1 MGEVKTSFGS
11 YRTTLPCPSNYTRV
25 CVCARVYVNTSIQI
39 HSNTS
44 VIYAF
49 NQYAYISMWRS
60 TFELEVLQCFSHPLH
75 FFHLLLYLHLLLV
88 FRFSSPASVKLHQR
102 DGHMYGRI
110 LERITR
116 LFLNVELSLAFK
128 RTHGYLAHAHAR
140 CMRSSSFQ
148 QERRNWKG
156 DFRERRLNIFSL
168 AGCKSRSCD
177 SGVNNGVTNTLWQ
190 IGMNIL
196 G

>member
-1 MGEVKTSFGS
+1 MHTYIYIYIHV
-11 YRTTLPCPSNYTRV
+11 
-25 CVCARVYVNTSIQI
+25 QI
-39 HSNTS
+39 HPSFTHS
-44 VIYAF
+44 
-49 NQYAYISMWRS
+49 NQYAYISMWGS
-60 TFELEVLQCFSHPLH
+60 TFELEVLQCFSRPLH
-75 FFHLLLYLHLLLV
+75 FFHLLLLLYLYLLLV
-88 FRFSSPASVKLHQR
+88 FRFSSPASVKLHQC
-102 DGHMYGRI
+102 DGCIYGRI

-168 AGCKSRSCD
+168 AQCKSRSCD
-177 SGVNNGVTNTLWQ
+177 SGVNNGVTNTL
-190 IGMNIL
+190 
-196 G
+196 

>member
-1 MGEVKTSFGS
+1 
-11 YRTTLPCPSNYTRV
+11 
-25 CVCARVYVNTSIQI
+25 
-39 HSNTS
+39 
-44 VIYAF
+44 
-49 NQYAYISMWRS
+49 MWRS
-60 TFELEVLQCFSHPLH
+60 TFELEVLQCFSPLH
-75 FFHLLLYLHLLLV
+75 SFHLLLLLYLHLLLV

-102 DGHMYGRI
+102 DGRMYGRI

-190 IGMNIL
+190 MGMNIL
-196 G
+196 E